1 MKDDTKKSELLPQA
15 KPTDIP
21 EAEVKEREE
30 RPDALRPLVIGP
42 ESPPAT
48 HVTLLGSASA
58 ALPANAE
65 PLAGMVEHL
74 QHRYG
79 NTYVQRLLSE
89 VRASKSNEDS
99 HEQQAASTIHHHA
112 QEITRLPR
120 HGTIDAAGR
129 FSVPYAYD
137 LTSGRDF
144 LALILAVPAGVTV
157 AALPLTH
164 MHKDDYCLTDPGST
178 HTRAVTI
185 AVSIHVPT
193 PPKLQ
198 VTLTQGNST
207 YIVVFHFRRSSIPP
221 PAPESDEHE
230 EGDTEP

>member
-1 MKDDTKKSELLPQA
+1 MKDETKKSELLSQA
-15 KPTDIP
+15 KPTDFP
-21 EAEVKEREE
+21 EAEVKERKEP
-30 RPDALRPLVIGP
+30 PDALRHPAIGA
-42 ESPPAT
+42 ESSPAT

-65 PLAGMVEHL
+65 PVAGMVEHL
-74 QHRYG
+74 QHQYG
-79 NTYVQRLLSE
+79 NTYVQRLLAK
-89 VRASKSNEDS
+89 VRASKSDEAAHGKQD
-99 HEQQAASTIHHHA
+99 ASTIRHHA
-112 QEITRLPR
+112 QEMARLPWQ
-120 HGTIDAAGR
+120 GTIDAAGR
-129 FSVPYAYD
+129 FSVMYAYD
-137 LTSGRDF
+137 LASGGDF

-164 MHKDDYCLTDPGST
+164 MHRDDYCLTDPGST

-193 PPKLQ
+193 PPKMQ
-198 VTLTQGNST
+198 VTLTQGNAA
-207 YIVVFHFRRSSIPP
+207 YVVVFHFRRSSIPP

>member
-1 MKDDTKKSELLPQA
+1 MKDDTKKSELPPQA

-30 RPDALRPLVIGP
+30 RPDALRHLAIGA

-74 QHRYG
+74 QHQYG
-79 NTYVQRLLSE
+79 NMYVQRLLSE
-89 VRASKSNEDS
+89 VRASKSGEASHGRED
-99 HEQQAASTIHHHA
+99 ASTIRHHS
-112 QEITRLPR
+112 QEIARMPW

-129 FSVPYAYD
+129 FSLPYAYD
-137 LTSGRDF
+137 LTSGGDF
-144 LALILAVPAGVTV
+144 LTLTLVVPAGVTV
-157 AALPLTH
+157 AAVPLTR
-164 MHKDDYCLTDPGST
+164 MNRDDYCVTDPGST

-193 PPKLQ
+193 PPRMQ
-198 VTLTQGNST
+198 VTLTQGNSA
-207 YIVVFHFRRSSIPP
+207 YVVVFHFRRSSIPP
-221 PAPESDEHE
+221 PAPESDEGG